1 MPEGVSG
8 ILVVAYAYLVGS
20 IPTAYLL
27 ARWMKGIDLREYGS
41 GNVGGANVA
50 ASIGKRYFVP
60 VVLLDALVKG
70 TASVL
75 LAGLLGLG
83 PGYQAVAG
91 LAAVAGHNWPVYIRF
106 TGGRG
111 MATAVGVLLVLAP
124 RELIAFAGVAIA
136 GVALFRSTALWV
148 GIASVLLPVWAWLLG
163 ESVEVLLFCL
173 GLVALLALKRL
184 EANRMRAPDGVPWH
198 LLAARRLLFDRDVS
212 TRDEWTRR
220 QPRQQGEKG
229 R

>member
-27 ARWMKGIDLREYGS
+27 VRWMKGIDLREYGS
-41 GNVGGANVA
+41 GNVGGSNVA
-50 ASIGKRYFVP
+50 ASIGKRYFLP
-60 VVLLDALVKG
+60 VALFDALAKG

-75 LAGLLGLG
+75 LASLLGLG

-111 MATAVGVLLVLAP
+111 IATAAGVLLVLAP
-124 RELIAFAGVAIA
+124 KELIAFVAVAIA

-148 GIASVLLPVWAWLLG
+148 GIAAVLLPVWAWLLG
-163 ESVEVLLFCL
+163 ESVAVLLFCL

-184 EANRMRAPDGVPWH
+184 EANRTAAPDGVPWH

-212 TRDEWTRR
+212 TRDEWIRR

>member
-1 MPEGVSG
+1 MPEDVSG

-75 LAGLLGLG
+75 LARLLGLG

-91 LAAVAGHNWPVYIRF
+91 LAAVAGHNWPVYIRV

-136 GVALFRSTALWV
+136 GVALFRNTALWV

-163 ESVEVLLFCL
+163 ESVEILLFCL

-220 QPRQQGEKG
+220 QPRQQGEKE